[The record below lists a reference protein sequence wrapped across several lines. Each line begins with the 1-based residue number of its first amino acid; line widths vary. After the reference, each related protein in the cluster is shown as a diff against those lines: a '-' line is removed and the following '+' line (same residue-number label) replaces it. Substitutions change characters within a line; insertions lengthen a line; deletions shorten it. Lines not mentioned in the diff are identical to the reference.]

1 MMRLDIRT
9 DSSPGFTS
17 CTSASAPGRLP
28 ECGSCVEYDGAKG
41 GLPWRYAPDGSVAL
55 ASPSKESREFH
66 GRPHVLGYGITT
78 DFAFVW
84 AWRGDLHGNK
94 TDCRLVSDPRS
105 REHGG

>member
-1 MMRLDIRT
+1 MRLDIRT

-66 GRPHVLGYGITT
+66 GRPHVLEYGITT